1 MTTTFQAQQALRLR
15 HLHALQQAQ
24 AQAQANDAADRG
36 RYGDC
41 VFRVPTSPP
50 PPPPPRTGRLPG
62 QRPAEAADRAGGFDA
77 GPDRSAGEGSGKT
90 SGEEKFDAQGMRIR
104 DITSDSGAGT
114 GGDGGHPSDQGA
126 GSGGE
131 SGGGSSGG
139 DGRPDQPWRA
149 ALAQA
154 EPSATEPD
162 EAAAIDSRGG
172 ERASHRLRHAHARSH
187 ARAQASAAA
196 RVTRASGRRPSSG
209 VADNLSGGRDLEH
222 DIECGFLSTKDLEV
236 KAILEATRVAA
247 VDPDAKGKHSGGR
260 HASDSAPEARG
271 GSKQALQ
278 GAAGRSTTL
287 ASSLSARSLDTQR
300 RDMRSCLQD
309 SPELARLHQAILAA
323 GTPQAREQALAH
335 ALFVLSAARIR
346 PGRIS
351 ADAAQLVVMAAYL
364 DAAQEPGPL
373 SKRQGVKE
381 ALLMQGPP
389 AASVL
394 PPSAAVRDRMAL
406 LPLKL
411 LVCHQRRT
419 DGQRQVAAARMLG
432 GMDWPVSPRGARR
445 ES

>member
-15 HLHALQQAQ
+15 HLHAVQ
-24 AQAQANDAADRG
+24 QAQANDAADHG

-62 QRPAEAADRAGGFDA
+62 QRPAEAADRPGGFDA

-90 SGEEKFDAQGMRIR
+90 GEEKFDAQGMRIR
-104 DITSDSGAGT
+104 DITSDSGEGAG
-114 GGDGGHPSDQGA
+114 GGGGHPSDQGS

-139 DGRPDQPWRA
+139 DAKSDQPWRA
-149 ALAQA
+149 ALIQA
-154 EPSATEPD
+154 EPSDPEPD
-162 EAAAIDSRGG
+162 EAALDSRGG
-172 ERASHRLRHAHARSH
+172 ERASHRLRQAHAHSH
-187 ARAQASAAA
+187 ARAQASVAA

-236 KAILEATRVAA
+236 KAILETTRVAA

-260 HASDSAPEARG
+260 HASDSAAEACG
-271 GSKQALQ
+271 GSQQALQ
-278 GAAGRSTTL
+278 GATGQSTRPL
-287 ASSLSARSLDTQR
+287 PSLSARCLGTQR
-300 RDMRSCLQD
+300 MDMASCLQD

-335 ALFVLSAARIR
+335 ALFVLSAARVR

-351 ADAAQLVVMAAYL
+351 ADTAQLVVMAAYL
-364 DAAQEPGPL
+364 DATHEPGPL

-389 AASVL
+389 AASIF
-394 PPSAAVRDRMAL
+394 PASAAVRDRMAL

-432 GMDWPVSPRGARR
+432 GMDWPVSLKGARR